1 MTNKATEE
9 MIYMVP
15 SIHSN
20 FINNSIEILK
30 DDSRIL
36 GIAIGG
42 SYVSGEMDEFSDI
55 DFVIA
60 VDTNDFKS
68 VMEDRFKIVERLGR
82 VLSAFTGEHVGE
94 PRLVICLYGPP
105 FLHVDF
111 KFVSVE
117 DIAVRVEDPVIL
129 WERNNTI
136 TNNLRLGEAKFPIPN
151 LQWIEDRFWVW
162 VHYGATKIGR
172 NEIFEAIEFIS
183 FMRQVVIGPLL
194 LMKNGKLPRGV
205 RRIEFDAPKDLPL
218 LLETIPTHSAK
229 SCIEALQ
236 VIIKLYI
243 DLREYHATT
252 ELVKRT
258 EAEKYSKDYV
268 SEIIEKLK

>member
-1 MTNKATEE
+1 
-9 MIYMVP
+9 MVP
-15 SIHSN
+15 SSHSN

-36 GIAIGG
+36 GIAAGG
-42 SYVSGEMDEFSDI
+42 SYISGEMDEFSDI
-55 DFVIA
+55 DLVIA
-60 VDTNDFKS
+60 VTDNDFKA
-68 VMEDRFKIVERLGR
+68 VMDDRFKIVERLGK

-105 FLHVDF
+105 LLHVDF

-117 DIAVRVEDPVIL
+117 DIAIRVEDPIIL
-129 WERNNTI
+129 WERDSAI
-136 TNNLRLGEAKFPIPN
+136 TNRLQLSEAKFPIPD

-162 VHYGATKIGR
+162 IHYGATKLGR

-183 FMRQVVIGPLL
+183 FLRQVVIGPLI

-205 RRIEFDAPKDLPL
+205 RRIESDAPKDIPL

-243 DLREYHATT
+243 DLRDHHVTT
-252 ELVKRT
+252 ELIKRT
-258 EAEKYSKDYV
+258 EAEKYSRDYLN
-268 SEIIEKLK
+268 EIQKIIK

>member
-1 MTNKATEE
+1 
-9 MIYMVP
+9 MVP
-15 SIHSN
+15 SSHSN

-36 GIAIGG
+36 GLAVGG
-42 SYVSGEMDEFSDI
+42 SYISGEMDEFSDI
-55 DFVIA
+55 DLVIA

-68 VMEDRFKIVERLGR
+68 VMADRFKIVERLGS

-105 FLHVDF
+105 LLHVDI
-111 KFVSVE
+111 KFVSIK
-117 DIAVRVEDPVIL
+117 DLIVRVEDPIIL
-129 WERNNTI
+129 WERDNAI
-136 TNNLRLGEAKFPIPN
+136 TNVLQLGEAKFPIPN

-162 VHYGATKIGR
+162 IHYGATKIGR

-183 FMRQVVIGPLL
+183 FMRQIVIGPLI

-205 RRIEFDAPKDLPL
+205 RKIEFDAPKDIPL
-218 LLETIPTHSAK
+218 LIETIPTHSAQ

-243 DLREYHATT
+243 DLRNHHEKD
-252 ELVKRT
+252 ELIKRT
-258 EAEKYSKDYV
+258 EAEKCSKDYLNK
-268 SEIIEKLK
+268 IL

>member
-68 VMEDRFKIVERLGR
+68 VMED
-82 VLSAFTGEHVGE
+82 S
-94 PRLVICLYGPP
+94 
-105 FLHVDF
+105 
-111 KFVSVE
+111 
-117 DIAVRVEDPVIL
+117 
-129 WERNNTI
+129 
-136 TNNLRLGEAKFPIPN
+136 
-151 LQWIEDRFWVW
+151 
-162 VHYGATKIGR
+162 
-172 NEIFEAIEFIS
+172 
-183 FMRQVVIGPLL
+183 
-194 LMKNGKLPRGV
+194 
-205 RRIEFDAPKDLPL
+205 
-218 LLETIPTHSAK
+218 
-229 SCIEALQ
+229 
-236 VIIKLYI
+236 
-243 DLREYHATT
+243 
-252 ELVKRT
+252 
-258 EAEKYSKDYV
+258 
-268 SEIIEKLK
+268 LK

>member
-1 MTNKATEE
+1 MIPKSHSDFINKA
-9 MIYMVP
+9 
-15 SIHSN
+15 
-20 FINNSIEILK
+20 IEILK

-36 GIAIGG
+36 GIAAGG
-42 SYVSGEMDEFSDI
+42 SYISGEMDEFSDI
-55 DFVIA
+55 DLVIA
-60 VDTNDFKS
+60 VADSDFKA
-68 VMEDRFKIVERLGR
+68 VMDDRFKIIERLGR

-105 FLHVDF
+105 LLHVDF
-111 KFVSVE
+111 KFVSIK

-129 WERNNTI
+129 WERDNAI
-136 TNNLRLGEAKFPIPN
+136 TNGLRLGEAKFPLPN

-183 FMRQVVIGPLL
+183 FLRQVVIGPLI

-205 RRIEFDAPKDLPL
+205 RKIEFDAPEDIPQ
-218 LLETIPTHSAK
+218 LLETIPIYSAQ

-236 VIIKLYI
+236 VIIELYI
-243 DLREYHATT
+243 ELREVHATDA
-252 ELVKRT
+252 LIQRT
-258 EAEKYSKDYV
+258 EAEKYSKDYLN
-268 SEIIEKLK
+268 EILEKIQ